1 MNWPRLFCNEEVS
14 NLMSNKISTSQ
25 LAFEL
30 SLQFGAIV
38 NIQDLAHFFGF
49 KSKLDKQYIDTLR
62 QKGLKTF
69 KLVDSNK
76 APHLVLTYDFLEF
89 IRNQMDDQ

>member
-1 MNWPRLFCNEEVS
+1 
-14 NLMSNKISTSQ
+14 MSNKISTSQ

-49 KSKLDKQYIDTLR
+49 KSKLDKEYIDALKQR
-62 QKGLKTF
+62 GLKIF
-69 KLVDSNK
+69 KLADSNK
-76 APHLVLTYDFLEF
+76 APHLVLMYDFLEF
-89 IRNQMDDQ
+89 IKSQSYEQ

>member
-1 MNWPRLFCNEEVS
+1 MD
-14 NLMSNKISTSQ
+14 NKISTSQ

-30 SLQFGAIV
+30 SVQFGTLI
-38 NIQDLAHFFGF
+38 NIQDLSHFFGF
-49 KSKLDKQYIDTLR
+49 KSKLDKEYIDKLK
-62 QKGLKTF
+62 QKGLKVF

-89 IRNQMDDQ
+89 IKKQMDEK